1 MLYMADDKES
11 LIIKYLPL
19 VKSIVARMDSSNSGL
34 DQDDLVSIGVI
45 GLMDA
50 IEKYDKDKNVPFE
63 AYARIRIRGSIID
76 ELRRQGPVSRNR
88 MEKLNAYY
96 KAKSDL
102 ENELLRSPTEKEI
115 CKKLEISLQ
124 DLSNIHETVHYLSG
138 VSLETLIFSQ
148 EGSDTE
154 LIDMIP
160 DEHSQNPTDKLEEEE
175 LRNILMK
182 SIERLDE
189 REKILLDLYY
199 VEELTMKEIGYILD
213 VSVPRVSQMHG
224 QIVLKLRSLLN
235 SYMEDV

>member
-1 MLYMADDKES
+1 MADDKES

-124 DLSNIHETVHYLSG
+124 DLLNIHETVHYLSG

>member
-1 MLYMADDKES
+1 MLYMTDDKES

-88 MEKLNAYY
+88 MEKLNTYY
-96 KAKSDL
+96 KAKRDL

-115 CKKLEISLQ
+115 CKRLEIGPEE
-124 DLSNIHETVHYLSG
+124 LSTIHQTVHYLSG
-138 VSLETLIFSQ
+138 VSLESLIFSQ

-160 DEHSQNPTDKLEEEE
+160 DKDITSPMDKLEEEE
-175 LRNILMK
+175 LRNILID
-182 SIERLDE
+182 SIEKLDE
-189 REKILLDLYY
+189 REKILLNLYY
-199 VEELTMKEIGYILD
+199 VEELTMKEVGHILD

-224 QIVLKLRSLLN
+224 QIILKLRSLLD
-235 SYMEDV
+235 SYMEDM

>member
-124 DLSNIHETVHYLSG
+124 DLLNIHETVHYLSG

-175 LRNILMK
+175 LRNILME